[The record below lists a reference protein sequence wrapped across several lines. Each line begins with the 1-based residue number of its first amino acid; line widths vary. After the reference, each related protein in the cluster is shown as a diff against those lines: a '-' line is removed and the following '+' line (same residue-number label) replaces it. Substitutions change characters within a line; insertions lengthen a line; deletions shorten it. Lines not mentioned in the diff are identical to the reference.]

1 MKQFNY
7 QKGKTG
13 EELAKDYLSKKGFK
27 IIASNFYIR
36 FGEIDLIMVDR
47 GVLVFIEVKVKV
59 GVNFGLPEE
68 MITNKKLAQM
78 KNMANIF
85 VQKNQAL
92 AQKHP
97 CWRLDAVCLVL
108 NKNQEIEKINHYENL
123 V

>member
-1 MKQFNY
+1 MLGDYDGNRKLEIVALNGEDYYAVPGQMDYIYKNQNKFNEVLLNINIDGASY
-7 QKGKTG
+7 IEGKSTFS
-13 EELAKDYLSKKGFK
+13 L
-27 IIASNFYIR
+27 
-36 FGEIDLIMVDR
+36 
-47 GVLVFIEVKVKV
+47 
-59 GVNFGLPEE
+59 FGLPEE

>member
-13 EELAKDYLSKKGFK
+13 EELAKDYLSKKGFM